1 MRFRSPSPPPSPSQR
16 HSLSWS
22 ERREEGSA
30 AHKRKQRAKK
40 MAIVQDECPHSL
52 LTIALQSS
60 QTTPTDDHKT
70 GTRKSPTDKISGWKR
85 ETESVKR
92 KQVKKIL
99 DWTIEPRS
107 LTSHLVNLGTKG
119 QSFFTEPGDTLLPS
133 QEPHLPVALKGM
145 APIRDSV
152 SHSPNQTGLD
162 HPGLDSQY
170 EPSPWSS
177 GSPCS
182 SDSSSNWGKVLVD
195 GNTDKSNNPCSDPE
209 LASECTDADSSS
221 SIGSDKNLG
230 SVAAPTVMMISGNV
244 SSVTSSAAST
254 PLFFGDFY
262 HDA

>member
-1 MRFRSPSPPPSPSQR
+1 MFVCPTCDFRNVSKFAEIWNWKLLPP
-16 HSLSWS
+16 
-22 ERREEGSA
+22 
-30 AHKRKQRAKK
+30 KK
-40 MAIVQDECPHSL
+40 LKHLNGEITHR
-52 LTIALQSS
+52 
-60 QTTPTDDHKT
+60 
-70 GTRKSPTDKISGWKR
+70 GKISGWKR

-99 DWTIEPRS
+99 DWTIVPERTRGGNSIITQPRTPLYPFPIHKYTHVKFPAMQKPKS

-119 QSFFTEPGDTLLPS
+119 QSYFTEPGDTLLPS

-195 GNTDKSNNPCSDPE
+195 GNTDKSNNPCSASSSVWPPSSSSFSCSSSSSSSGCGSGSDPE

-221 SIGSDKNLG
+221 SIRLR
-230 SVAAPTVMMISGNV
+230 
-244 SSVTSSAAST
+244 
-254 PLFFGDFY
+254 
-262 HDA
+262 